1 MPSHACHRCIL
12 NASFLLVCCYIEPLI
27 DPESGWW
34 LSALHGSCLPLV
46 MARAG
51 LLLDQCGPLTDGSGR
66 CALPLLRC
74 HESDRA
80 ASVLNLR
87 LGPSMDWLS
96 LSVDPS
102 RRSGPLSSLIAL
114 MLFGRSPDGLH
125 RFAISSSLTAPARVF
140 SFMRCSFCSRLTL
153 RSSPPRRHW
162 DADALC
168 VMPG

>member
-1 MPSHACHRCIL
+1 MPSHPCYRCIL

-34 LSALHGSCLPLV
+34 LSALHGFCLPLV

-80 ASVLNLR
+80 ASVLNLW
-87 LGPSMDWLS
+87 LGPSMDWLGRGPTS
-96 LSVDPS
+96 L
-102 RRSGPLSSLIAL
+102 
-114 MLFGRSPDGLH
+114 
-125 RFAISSSLTAPARVF
+125 RVIEDQ
-140 SFMRCSFCSRLTL
+140 RCSPSI
-153 RSSPPRRHW
+153 PRGGLIR
-162 DADALC
+162 
-168 VMPG
+168 